1 MPGVV
6 IQTGTDR
13 SHAVGLNASIYMQ
26 IIGVTQV
33 CVTNHGPVY
42 ASVVK
47 SNDSCSTMQP
57 TLVTMLMNLLNPNL
71 PGPVNFVPFGTM
83 RNSLF
88 DINLIS
94 ITYIKFVYI
103 YFSLFL
109 NKAQTFLFAM
119 IYDLPGYIIILTF
132 INVID
137 SRLTLDI
144 LKMEWVN

>member
-1 MPGVV
+1 MNSWLAAEH
-6 IQTGTDR
+6 TKNARSYYWRR
-13 SHAVGLNASIYMQ
+13 SHFSFKGRLGWQGPTIACVVRLCQ
-26 IIGVTQV
+26 IGSGGVS
-33 CVTNHGPVY
+33 
-42 ASVVK
+42 A
-47 SNDSCSTMQP
+47 CSFSALP
-57 TLVTMLMNLLNPNL
+57 LNPNL

-88 DINLIS
+88 DNNLIS
-94 ITYIKFVYI
+94 ITYLEFVYI

-119 IYDLPGYIIILTF
+119 IYDLSGYIIILTF

-144 LKMEWVN
+144 LKMGWVN